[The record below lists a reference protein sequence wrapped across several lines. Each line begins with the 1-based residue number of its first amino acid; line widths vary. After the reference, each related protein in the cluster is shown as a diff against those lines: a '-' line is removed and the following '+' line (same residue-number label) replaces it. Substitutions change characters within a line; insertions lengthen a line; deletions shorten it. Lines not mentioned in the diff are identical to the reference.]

1 MVFGLFLRS
10 PQLNCEKRK
19 TKNSSIGQVHLERKV
34 WNGQTA
40 PDPNSWSGGEELV
53 ADGQLLTKMFQV
65 LNRWLPV
72 QENLI
77 QLISRKRHFWRVAI
91 LMKSRSLPPKTKRN
105 IKMFSVRAVGVNSRL
120 KEREEKRERK
130 RGKKNEK
137 PVIERL
143 YPGFQKL
150 WHYFIAVQFSLDL
163 LSKESF
169 RAPKKCRVKSCF
181 ECRQST
187 GNHWQ
192 RVTGNSCRGND
203 ETTHDSSA
211 GSRKQPRVRPLSGST
226 SSWNSESKE
235 RRSTFGWGGNVF
247 ILCRCFCFIWP
258 HKNQIPRPL

>member
-1 MVFGLFLRS
+1 MS
-10 PQLNCEKRK
+10 PVRIYRETTPRARRDPGPSDPKFEVLTALPHTPSQDFPGNFWINVAWVLAFFSGPLNWIVKKGRRK
-19 TKNSSIGQVHLERKV
+19 TVALESSTLERKV

-40 PDPNSWSGGEELV
+40 SDPNSWSGGEELV
-53 ADGQLLTKMFQV
+53 GDGRLLTKMFQV

-72 QENLI
+72 QGNLT

-120 KEREEKRERK
+120 KGRDGKKKERERERK

-143 YPGFQKL
+143 HPGFQKL

-169 RAPKKCRVKSCF
+169 RAPKKCQVKKLFWVWTKYWKSLT
-181 ECRQST
+181 T
-187 GNHWQ
+187 GYW
-192 RVTGNSCRGND
+192 
-203 ETTHDSSA
+203 E
-211 GSRKQPRVRPLSGST
+211 
-226 SSWNSESKE
+226 
-235 RRSTFGWGGNVF
+235 
-247 ILCRCFCFIWP
+247 
-258 HKNQIPRPL
+258 